1 MFHDATEE
9 RHDQRRL
16 ERLGLEEADSLLC
29 FVQNYGPLLT
39 AGAILFSALIAIC
52 AILYNIKVARRR
64 ATIDLVLHE
73 KFNPTLVDARRK
85 ILALHEAKTEFTKFA
100 LKGNESSDEAMTIL
114 QVLNFL
120 EFVAAGIKHGAFD
133 ELIYKHVQ
141 FSVVMRDWG
150 ECEGFVRELRKSR
163 NRPTLFQEVQ
173 WLAEKW
179 KKKPLE
185 RYF

>member
-73 KFNPTLVDARRK
+73 KFNPTL
-85 ILALHEAKTEFTKFA
+85 
-100 LKGNESSDEAMTIL
+100 
-114 QVLNFL
+114 
-120 EFVAAGIKHGAFD
+120 GAFD